1 MSYTVRLVQSRP
13 NTGVEFYTPG
23 STQLD
28 RLEEWK
34 TAGKII
40 SYNLSSLSADQ
51 LTKTSTIEFNAEG
64 NYTEF
69 FADSVF
75 DEGAQA
81 RIAHNTAN
89 SISYSLETPE

>member
-1 MSYTVRLVQSRP
+1 MTKVY
-13 NTGVEFYTPG
+13 N
-23 STQLD
+23 D
-28 RLEEWK
+28 RI
-34 TAGKII
+34 TNQFI
-40 SYNLSSLSADQ
+40 SYNLNSLSADQ